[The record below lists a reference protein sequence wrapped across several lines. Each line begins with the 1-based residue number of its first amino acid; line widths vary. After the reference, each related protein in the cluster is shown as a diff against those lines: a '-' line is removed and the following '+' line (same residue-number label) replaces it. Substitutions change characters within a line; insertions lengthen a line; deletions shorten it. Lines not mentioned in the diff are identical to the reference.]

1 MLRWF
6 TRRKPVPQLSGREA
20 LMVLRAQIEQMNIPV
35 VADDF
40 DAGYDMAIDE
50 VLVLIERTLNP
61 DTSNDDVTY
70 GDNE

>member
-6 TRRKPVPQLSGREA
+6 RRKRSVPQLSGREA
-20 LMVLRAQIEQMNIPV
+20 LLILRAQIEQMNIPV

-50 VLVLIERTLNP
+50 VLVLIERILNP
-61 DTSNDDVTY
+61 DASDDVTY
-70 GDNE
+70 GDDE

>member
-6 TRRKPVPQLSGREA
+6 RRRKPVPQLGGREA
-20 LMVLRAQIEQMNIPV
+20 LLALRAQIEQMNIPV

-61 DTSNDDVTY
+61 DTSNNDVTY
-70 GDNE
+70 GDDE

>member
-6 TRRKPVPQLSGREA
+6 RRSKPVPQQSGREA
-20 LMVLRAQIEQMNIPV
+20 LLALRAHVEQMNIPV

-50 VLVLIERTLNP
+50 VLVLIERALNP
-61 DTSNDDVTY
+61 DASDDDVTY

>member
-6 TRRKPVPQLSGREA
+6 RRKRPVPQLGGREA
-20 LMVLRAQIEQMNIPV
+20 LLVLRAQIEQMNIPV

-50 VLVLIERTLNP
+50 VLVLIERTLTP

-70 GDNE
+70 GDDE

>member
-6 TRRKPVPQLSGREA
+6 RRRKPLPQQTGRDA
-20 LMVLRAQIEQMNIPV
+20 LLALRACIEQMNIPV

-61 DTSNDDVTY
+61 DASNDDVTY

>member
-6 TRRKPVPQLSGREA
+6 RRRKPVPQLSGREA
-20 LMVLRAQIEQMNIPV
+20 LLALRAQIEQMNIPV

>member
-1 MLRWF
+1 M
-6 TRRKPVPQLSGREA
+6 PQLGGREA
-20 LMVLRAQIEQMNIPV
+20 LLVLRAQIEQMNIPV

-61 DTSNDDVTY
+61 DTSNNDVTY
-70 GDNE
+70 GDDE

>member
-6 TRRKPVPQLSGREA
+6 RRKKPVPQLSGREA
-20 LMVLRAQIEQMNIPV
+20 LLFLWEQVKQMNIPV

-50 VLVLIERTLNP
+50 VLVLIERTLHP